1 MQKNR
6 GMEMQ
11 RRRLSG
17 FALEGSFAGRG
28 VGGFCGGACVGV
40 GGLGG
45 VVESGGFFAEGL
57 EPGRLGAE
65 AADLLRGGFG
75 DEVAHVGILS

>member
-1 MQKNR
+1 M
-6 GMEMQ
+6 
-11 RRRLSG
+11 
-17 FALEGSFAGRG
+17 
-28 VGGFCGGACVGV
+28 

-45 VVESGGFFAEGL
+45 VVEFGGLFAEGL

-65 AADLLRGGFG
+65 SADLLRGGFG